1 MSQIST
7 YGKMPATRSRQLPF
21 NSSPSHT
28 LQKQRQ
34 LEDTISEDSDSV
46 PLGRDIIFIFANLSD
61 SGLANSFTLKKKG
74 WESPALQGDYKNS
87 EDSNLLDS
95 GNFNDDEVDD
105 YLGNIDKQ
113 VLTWNII
120 ITISTLANTMK
131 CRKYLQIK
139 VKDSNS
145 FDDTNSWKLINF
157 ISQCQLTFCAFP
169 DVYHDDD
176 QKVSFIITYLCRATL
191 DFFEPYLIDPID
203 ISDW

>member
-21 NSSPSHT
+21 NSSLSHT

-46 PLGRDIIFIFANLSD
+46 SLGRDIIFIFANLSD
-61 SGLANSFTLKKKG
+61 SSPANSFTLKKKG
-74 WESPALQGDYKNS
+74 REFPALQEDGEDS

-95 GNFNDDEVDD
+95 GNFNDNKVND
-105 YLGNIDKQ
+105 YLGNIDEQ
-113 VLTWNII
+113 VLTWDII
-120 ITISTLANTMK
+120 ITISTLANTIK
-131 CRKYLQIK
+131 CCKCLQIK

-145 FDDTNSWKLINF
+145 FDDTNPWKLINF